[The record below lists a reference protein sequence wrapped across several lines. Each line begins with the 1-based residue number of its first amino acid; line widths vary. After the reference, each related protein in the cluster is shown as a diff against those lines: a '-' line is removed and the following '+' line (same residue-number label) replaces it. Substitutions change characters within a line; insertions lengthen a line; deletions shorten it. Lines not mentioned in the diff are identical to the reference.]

1 MIEIM
6 MLPILAGIFTTSFS
20 RLFTTIWD
28 GIKWLG
34 STIAGFFQW
43 LGGLIWD
50 AIVWLGRLL
59 RDLFHALMDLLL
71 AFFEVIYALIDGLLY
86 FIYKIGV
93 LAVKLFMIFFELAKI
108 IYSFFVGLGK
118 TLASL
123 AYTPQS
129 SGGHGYSQMIG
140 QIFNAMEPLQL
151 NVVAYILLFII
162 WLFTAFQVIKLF
174 SSIRVGGE

>member
-1 MIEIM
+1 
-6 MLPILAGIFTTSFS
+6 MLPIVAGILGASFT

-43 LGGLIWD
+43 LGNLIWD
-50 AIVWLGRLL
+50 AIVWLGELL
-59 RDLFHALMDLLL
+59 RDLFDVLLDLLL
-71 AFFEVIYALIDGLLY
+71 AFFELIYALIDGLLY
-86 FIYKIGV
+86 FLYMIGV

-123 AYTPQS
+123 SYTPQS

-140 QIFNAMEPLQL
+140 QIFTAAEPLQL
-151 NVVAYILLFII
+151 DVIAYVLLFII
-162 WLFTAFQVIKLF
+162 WLFTAIQVIKLL
-174 SSIRVGGE
+174 SAIRVGGE

>member
-1 MIEIM
+1 MIELM
-6 MLPILAGIFTTSFS
+6 MLPIVAGILGDSFG

-28 GIKWLG
+28 GISWLG
-34 STIAGFFQW
+34 STIADFFQW

-50 AIVWLGRLL
+50 AIVWLGELL
-59 RDLFHALMDLLL
+59 GDLFNVLLDLLL
-71 AFFEVIYALIDGLLY
+71 SFFELIYALIDGLLY
-86 FIYKIGV
+86 FLYMIGV

-108 IYSFFVGLGK
+108 IFSFFVGLGN
-118 TLASL
+118 TLTSL
-123 AYTPQS
+123 SYTPQS

-162 WLFTAFQVIKLF
+162 WLFTAFQVIKLL
-174 SSIRVGGE
+174 SNIRVGGD